1 MSKDKTVSRV
11 ELDKDPSVVAFMHFN
26 KNGDSEM
33 CSPFYI
39 GGGAEAGTNTN
50 DIQAGLNDGTY
61 IGFLNPYKSGKGH
74 LLVVKARNAKAGNRY
89 TAM

>member
-1 MSKDKTVSRV
+1 MSNTKSDSRV
-11 ELDKDPSVVAFMHFN
+11 ELDKDPAVVGFMHFN

-33 CSPFYI
+33 CSPWYI
-39 GGGAEAGTNTN
+39 GGGAKPGTTSN
-50 DIQAGLNDGTY
+50 DIQAGLVDGSY